1 MRIVFY
7 TYYHFSF
14 VICLILSYFGFK
26 INYLNLSEKSLLGKK
41 LDLEKLSIKLKKNKI
56 YPLDIEGL
64 KEIKSIQA
72 LVYDLKNESYN
83 LNNNSVRD
91 IFLDK
96 SINFF
101 GKSKNLKK
109 KLRIALQKDFGE
121 MFINIEGR
129 IKIWTENVDEKIIY
143 VLPLSGVFFKF
154 DNKSIT
160 KIVFPLEFLFFIKSL
175 LIKFILKV
183 KNYFSNKL
191 LPEKNL
197 EVIKNLSEKNNYE
210 SCYFFHHG
218 RSYGNLF
225 NKDIY
230 FSNDPKSSNHK
241 SKILFID
248 YTNNLFNKNSNEFN
262 IKDLTNINLSM
273 IYQCLI
279 FFLYMFQNIRSLK
292 DFFGIFFL
300 TNIFF
305 KYKKYTSALSK
316 FSNLKT
322 AYFANDIT
330 SPKELFLALD
340 NKNITS
346 ICHQDRFF
354 ISFCNTYPS
363 NISSKYYCIS
373 SFIKNILSKSNNYC
387 PDKVISG
394 GFWKINKFNF
404 KQKINISELQ
414 NKKNFAKTVIVLGH
428 NTNNNW
434 FSAKVNTYNN
444 WKAQLK
450 FLKEILSLSRI
461 YPKFQFIMRFK
472 SLEWIENDFF
482 YEIKN
487 EIILSSNIKISK
499 VYDIDNYSYLLCKE
513 SDLVIGKYTS
523 LMDEC
528 IYSKIPILIMDY
540 NHQTK
545 KIISEPFDYDTP
557 DLFCQS
563 FEDLTKKVNLFFKG
577 SKSQVNNKKFF
588 SL

>member
-248 YTNNLFNKNSNEFN
+248 YTNNLFNKFR
-262 IKDLTNINLSM
+262 L
-273 IYQCLI
+273 
-279 FFLYMFQNIRSLK
+279 
-292 DFFGIFFL
+292 
-300 TNIFF
+300 
-305 KYKKYTSALSK
+305 
-316 FSNLKT
+316 
-322 AYFANDIT
+322 
-330 SPKELFLALD
+330 
-340 NKNITS
+340 
-346 ICHQDRFF
+346 
-354 ISFCNTYPS
+354 
-363 NISSKYYCIS
+363 
-373 SFIKNILSKSNNYC
+373 
-387 PDKVISG
+387 
-394 GFWKINKFNF
+394 
-404 KQKINISELQ
+404 
-414 NKKNFAKTVIVLGH
+414 
-428 NTNNNW
+428 
-434 FSAKVNTYNN
+434 
-444 WKAQLK
+444 
-450 FLKEILSLSRI
+450 
-461 YPKFQFIMRFK
+461 
-472 SLEWIENDFF
+472 
-482 YEIKN
+482 
-487 EIILSSNIKISK
+487 
-499 VYDIDNYSYLLCKE
+499 
-513 SDLVIGKYTS
+513 
-523 LMDEC
+523 
-528 IYSKIPILIMDY
+528 
-540 NHQTK
+540 
-545 KIISEPFDYDTP
+545 
-557 DLFCQS
+557 
-563 FEDLTKKVNLFFKG
+563 
-577 SKSQVNNKKFF
+577 
-588 SL
+588 